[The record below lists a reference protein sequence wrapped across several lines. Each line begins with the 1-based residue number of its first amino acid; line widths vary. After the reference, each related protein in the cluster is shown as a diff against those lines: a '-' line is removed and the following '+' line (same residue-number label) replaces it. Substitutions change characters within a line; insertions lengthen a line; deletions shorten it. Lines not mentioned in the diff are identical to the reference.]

1 MMKHRLLTILF
12 AGLLT
17 GALLSGC
24 SKQSEEAP
32 EIPNTQ
38 TDETADAGIAEE
50 EPVTTSFEATDI
62 DGNAVTS
69 DIFMDS
75 KLTMVNVWATY
86 CNPCLQ
92 EMPYLGE
99 LAAEYDS
106 ADFQI
111 LGVVSDV
118 MEHADAEA
126 IQEAKDLIKQTQANY
141 THLLLNESLY
151 YAFAGSATAV
161 PTTFFFNE
169 NSEYVYG
176 VVGSADKAT
185 WKELIDELLTEM

>member
-1 MMKHRLLTILF
+1 MKHRLLTILF
-12 AGLLT
+12 AALLT
-17 GALLSGC
+17 GTLLTGC
-24 SKQSEEAP
+24 SGDTNETPEVSGTQTEEASNADT
-32 EIPNTQ
+32 ENT
-38 TDETADAGIAEE
+38 
-50 EPVTTSFEATDI
+50 EPIVVSFEATDI

-69 DIFMDS
+69 DIFKDS
-75 KLTMVNVWATY
+75 KLTMINVWATY
-86 CNPCLQ
+86 CNPCLK
-92 EMPYLGE
+92 EMPDLGA

-118 MEHADAEA
+118 MENAEADAV
-126 IQEAKDLIKQTQANY
+126 QEAKDLIEQTQANY
-141 THLLLNESLY
+141 PHLLLNDSLY

-169 NSEYVYG
+169 NCEYIYG

-185 WKELIDELLTEM
+185 WKELIDELLAEM